1 MQDGD
6 SERIARID
14 ERTAHMARRLDSIDA
29 KLDSVCE
36 VQANHAERITRAESR
51 LSLFAGVGLVFS
63 SIAGWIAGRS

>member
-1 MQDGD
+1 MVDGD

-14 ERTAHMARRLDSIDA
+14 ERTASMMRRLDSIDA

-36 VQANHAERITRAESR
+36 VQANHAERITRTESR

-63 SIAGWIAGRS
+63 SIAGWIAGRT

>member
-1 MQDGD
+1 MDDGD

-14 ERTAHMARRLDSIDA
+14 ERTASMMRRLDSIDA

-36 VQANHAERITRAESR
+36 VQANHAERITRTESR

-63 SIAGWIAGRS
+63 SIAGWIAGRT

>member
-1 MQDGD
+1 MADGD

-29 KLDSVCE
+29 KLDDVAS
-36 VQANHAERITRAESR
+36 VQADHAERITRTESR
-51 LSLFAGVGLVFS
+51 LGLFAGLGLVFS

>member
-1 MQDGD
+1 MVDGD

-29 KLDSVCE
+29 KLDGVCE
-36 VQANHAERITRAESR
+36 VQADHAQRITRTESR
-51 LSLFAGVGLVFS
+51 VSLLAGIGLVFS